1 MNEHASVVRVERYEP
16 ATGRRDEVAGVL
28 KSAAE
33 AARDASGCFGA
44 QVAESDRDPEQV
56 VLISRWQ
63 SAEAMEKFH
72 SQADFTSLERTLNG
86 SLKGKPASETF
97 TTA

>member
-1 MNEHASVVRVERYEP
+1 MNEHASIVRVERHEVGP
-16 ATGRRDEVAGVL
+16 GKRDEIAGVL

-44 QVAESDRDPEQV
+44 QVASSDQEPEQI
-56 VLISRWQ
+56 VLIERWK
-63 SAEAMEKFH
+63 SAEDMEGFH
-72 SQADFTSLERTLNG
+72 RRPEFASLERSLDG
-86 SLKGKPASETF
+86 SPKVEVF

>member
-1 MNEHASVVRVERYEP
+1 MNDHASVVRVVRHEP
-16 ATGRRDEVAGVL
+16 AAGRRDEVAGVL

-44 QVAESDRDPEQV
+44 QVASSDRDPEQV
-56 VLISRWQ
+56 VMISRWE
-63 SAEAMEKFH
+63 SSEAMDKFH
-72 SQADFTSLERTLNG
+72 SQPEFTSLHRTIEG
-86 SLKGKPASETF
+86 SLQRDPTVEVF

>member
-1 MNEHASVVRVERYEP
+1 MNDHASVVRVERHEVGP
-16 ATGRRDEVAGVL
+16 GKRDEIAGVL

-44 QVAESDRDPEQV
+44 QVASSDQDPKEI
-56 VLISRWQ
+56 VLIERWE
-63 SAEAMEKFH
+63 SAEAMKTFH
-72 SQADFTSLERTLNG
+72 ERPEFTSLERTIDG
-86 SLKGKPASETF
+86 SPKVEVF